1 MFYDRH
7 RRVPNANDLTSRNV
21 VSKPSVR
28 VPTHNGMPSL
38 TPSSSRLFCV
48 RLGMAHD
55 WCNTTAGSW
64 VELFRS
70 SVVSQTTLRFWNE
83 VSFSERSLLCNSG
96 LLIPATN
103 RTRRATSKC
112 SWKLHLDANHEFAH
126 KFITASDL
134 CIKLR
139 PFNHLQL
146 GWSDVSQKCSLDFSD

>member
-7 RRVPNANDLTSRNV
+7 SKAPNANDLTSRNI

-28 VPTHNGMPSL
+28 VPSRTGMSSL

-48 RLGMAHD
+48 WLGVAHD
-55 WCNTTAGSW
+55 WCNTTAGYW

-70 SVVSQTTLRFWNE
+70 SVVLQTTPRFWNE

-103 RTRRATSKC
+103 RSRRATSKC
-112 SWKLHLDANHEFAH
+112 SWKLHLDACCCMRTTNSHTVSLA
-126 KFITASDL
+126 
-134 CIKLR
+134 LR
-139 PFNHLQL
+139 TN
-146 GWSDVSQKCSLDFSD
+146 V